1 MVEVLT
7 IGGTVVFAFYL
18 VYALYYNEY
27 KDFLNKDKL
36 MKEVLECYKIIVP
49 YATETTSV
57 TAKYYCW
64 ELDYEV

>member
-1 MVEVLT
+1 MELLYLL
-7 IGGTVVFAFYL
+7 FYL

-57 TAKYYCW
+57 TQNII
-64 ELDYEV
+64 VGN

>member
-1 MVEVLT
+1 MN
-7 IGGTVVFAFYL
+7 I
-18 VYALYYNEY
+18 
-27 KDFLNKDKL
+27 KIFLNKDKL

>member
-1 MVEVLT
+1 MN
-7 IGGTVVFAFYL
+7 I
-18 VYALYYNEY
+18 
-27 KDFLNKDKL
+27 KIFLNKDKL
-36 MKEVLECYKIIVP
+36 MKEVLEWYKIIVP